1 MRTAIQPHVR
11 DEWAS
16 GHPSLEKIDRSSFG
30 PAPEDR
36 TGRSYNE
43 AAFRYFLTLERKRSE
58 RAGRSFLLL
67 LVNLEER
74 TGSDG
79 RFEPKVA
86 SGLFDALWSS
96 LRDTDFLGWHREG
109 HVVGAMLTHPVYV
122 AGTDIEQ
129 AIHNRVGRTI
139 RENLQREVAPR
150 IQIRVYQVPTTTTKD
165 TTQPWL

>member
-16 GHPSLEKIDRSSFG
+16 SPPSLEKTDRSSFG

-67 LVNLEER
+67 LVDLEER

-79 RFEPKVA
+79 RFELKVA
-86 SGLFDALWSS
+86 SRLFDALW
-96 LRDTDFLGWHREG
+96 
-109 HVVGAMLTHPVYV
+109 
-122 AGTDIEQ
+122 
-129 AIHNRVGRTI
+129 
-139 RENLQREVAPR
+139 
-150 IQIRVYQVPTTTTKD
+150 
-165 TTQPWL
+165 